1 MRITKFVARM
11 RPLIAQMDTV
21 VAQMNASI
29 AQMNTSVARMNT
41 NLLKLMFKIA
51 QWNPLCIKF
60 IEQKFFRRGNKGAV
74 FKKSPLLTK
83 SINWISFFNDDKIIT
98 SRRCDYDKPDKKEK
112 RIL

>member
-11 RPLIAQMDTV
+11 RPLIAQM
-21 VAQMNASI
+21 NASI
-29 AQMNTSVARMNT
+29 AQMNISVARMNT